1 MVKRDYYEVL
11 GVSRNAAEAELKKA
25 YRQLARKYHPDV
37 NPGDKGAEEKF
48 KEISEAYAVLSDPEQ
63 RKKYDI
69 MGHEAFGPGF
79 DPFEGFRTGAR
90 GFGDFEDVLRGI
102 FGGSR
107 RASSRGGFGDI
118 FSDIFGGARE
128 QPPPRPQ
135 NLRGNDINYTLEVT
149 LDDAFQGR
157 LVSISLNRNQGN
169 GKIAPERLRVRIPKG
184 VDNGS
189 KVRLAGKGEPG
200 HNGGPPGDLYIVV
213 KVRPHPVFERKGDN
227 LYETVPITF
236 AEAVL
241 GNRVIVPTM
250 EGETKMTVPEGT
262 QSDQT
267 FRLKGKGMP
276 HLKGGGQGDLYVK
289 VNIVVPKNL
298 NDDSRALIREFD
310 RMNPANPRN
319 EKVGS

>member
-1 MVKRDYYEVL
+1 M
-11 GVSRNAAEAELKKA
+11 
-25 YRQLARKYHPDV
+25 
-37 NPGDKGAEEKF
+37 
-48 KEISEAYAVLSDPEQ
+48 
-63 RKKYDI
+63 
-69 MGHEAFGPGF
+69 
-79 DPFEGFRTGAR
+79 
-90 GFGDFEDVLRGI
+90 
-102 FGGSR
+102 
-107 RASSRGGFGDI
+107 
-118 FSDIFGGARE
+118 
-128 QPPPRPQ
+128 
-135 NLRGNDINYTLEVT
+135 T
-149 LDDAFQGR
+149 LDDAFQAAWSASRSTGIR
-157 LVSISLNRNQGN
+157 
-169 GKIAPERLRVRIPKG
+169 ATERLHRKDCGSASPKVWTTAPKSVG
-184 VDNGS
+184 PEKES
-189 KVRLAGKGEPG
+189 RAITA
-200 HNGGPPGDLYIVV
+200 GPPGDLYIVV

-241 GNRVIVPTM
+241 GSRVIVPTM

-319 EKVGS
+319 EKVRS